1 MIFTLL
7 HYMYIQQL
15 TSMAL
20 QTANIVFYLFANR
33 HIKTW
38 HQLKCSFTI

>member
-33 HIKTW
+33 HIKHDTNSNAAS
-38 HQLKCSFTI
+38 Q